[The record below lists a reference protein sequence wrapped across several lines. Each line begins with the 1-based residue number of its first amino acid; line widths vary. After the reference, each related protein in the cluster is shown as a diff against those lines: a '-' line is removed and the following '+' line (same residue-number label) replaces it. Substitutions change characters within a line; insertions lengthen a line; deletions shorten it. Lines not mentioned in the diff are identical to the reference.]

1 MRRAVDR
8 RWSTLHSYGL
18 DEIVLAGDELR
29 GKDSAERLSGRSRR
43 RPFYLVL
50 LAVLIGLLVS
60 YWSWLDAQ
68 ARAVMVISSV
78 LDAPVLTPAAE
89 AVSGEPDIED
99 IPVAGNPTL
108 VARPAGDGPWPAIFL
123 VNGTVREGRKL
134 PEVRNLAEGF
144 ARAGYLVV
152 VSDLPGLTEAEITP
166 ETARETVEV
175 AREVSARPDVEGR
188 EVALVGVSTGATLA
202 LLAAEKASLEK
213 RVSVVAGIAPYS
225 DIRTIVNIAT
235 TGHYRRSDGELIRYE
250 ADSFLPYVIA
260 HSLVAALPPGED
272 RRTLSGELASIDR
285 EDPDPLS
292 GFRAR
297 RTDDLGPGAR
307 SVVGLLANRDPERF
321 AALYAD
327 LPDNV
332 RHDLEELSPL
342 AGTGK
347 ISVPV
352 ELATGPHDKYFPPSQ
367 SYALERVAPQR
378 RVTVTVALDHAKLD
392 VSLGDIPA
400 FATFDA
406 FVVRSLRTARAGD

>member
-1 MRRAVDR
+1 
-8 RWSTLHSYGL
+8 
-18 DEIVLAGDELR
+18 LR
-29 GKDSAERLSGRSRR
+29 GKDSAQRLSGRRLRR
-43 RPFYLVL
+43 AFYLVS
-50 LAVLIGLLVS
+50 LAVVIGLLIS
-60 YWSWLDAQ
+60 YWSWVDAQ

-89 AVSGEPDIED
+89 AVSGDPGFED
-99 IPVAGNPTL
+99 MPVAGNPTL
-108 VARPAGDGPWPAIFL
+108 VAKPAGEGPWPAIFL

-152 VSDLPGLTEAEITP
+152 VPDLPGLTEGKITP
-166 ETARETVEV
+166 DTARETVEV
-175 AREVSARPDVEGR
+175 AREVSARPDVEDR

-202 LLAAEKASLEK
+202 LLAAEKASLEG

-225 DIRTIVNIAT
+225 DIRTVVNIAT

-292 GFRAR
+292 GLRAR
-297 RTDDLGPGAR
+297 RTDDLGPAAS
-307 SVVGLLANRDPERF
+307 SVVGLLANRKPERF

-327 LPDNV
+327 LPDGV

-342 AGTGK
+342 AGTGR
-347 ISVPV
+347 IRVPV

-378 RVTVTVALDHAKLD
+378 RVTVTEALDHAKLEVSPGD
-392 VSLGDIPA
+392 VPA

-406 FVVRSLRTARAGD
+406 FVVRSLRTARTAES

>member
-1 MRRAVDR
+1 
-8 RWSTLHSYGL
+8 
-18 DEIVLAGDELR
+18 LR
-29 GKDSAERLSGRSRR
+29 GKDSAERLSGRRLRR
-43 RPFYLVL
+43 AFYLVS
-50 LAVLIGLLVS
+50 LAVVIGLLIS
-60 YWSWLDAQ
+60 YWSWVDAQ

-89 AVSGEPDIED
+89 AVSGDPGFED

-108 VARPAGDGPWPAIFL
+108 VARPAGEGPWPAIFL

-152 VSDLPGLTEAEITP
+152 VPDLPGLTEGKITP
-166 ETARETVEV
+166 DTARETVEV
-175 AREVSARPDVEGR
+175 AREVSARPDVEDR

-202 LLAAEKASLEK
+202 LLAAEKASLEG

-225 DIRTIVNIAT
+225 DIRTVVNIAT

-272 RRTLSGELASIDR
+272 RRTLSGELASMDR

-292 GFRAR
+292 GLRSR

-307 SVVGLLANRDPERF
+307 SVVGLLANRKPERF

-327 LPDNV
+327 LPDDV

-342 AGTGK
+342 AGTGR
-347 ISVPV
+347 IRVPV

-378 RVTVTVALDHAKLD
+378 RVTVTEALDHAKLEVSPGD
-392 VSLGDIPA
+392 VPA
-400 FATFDA
+400 FVTFDA
-406 FVVRSLRTARAGD
+406 FVVRSLRTARTAEN

>member
-1 MRRAVDR
+1 
-8 RWSTLHSYGL
+8 
-18 DEIVLAGDELR
+18 LR
-29 GKDSAERLSGRSRR
+29 GKDSAQRLSGRRLRR
-43 RPFYLVL
+43 AFYLVS
-50 LAVLIGLLVS
+50 LAVVIGLLIS
-60 YWSWLDAQ
+60 YWSWVDAQ

-89 AVSGEPDIED
+89 AVSGDPGFED

-108 VARPAGDGPWPAIFL
+108 VARPAGEGPWPAIFL

-152 VSDLPGLTEAEITP
+152 VPDLPGLTEGKITP
-166 ETARETVEV
+166 DTARETVEV
-175 AREVSARPDVEGR
+175 AREVSARPDVEDR

-202 LLAAEKASLEK
+202 LLAAEKASLEG

-225 DIRTIVNIAT
+225 DIRTVVNIAT

-292 GFRAR
+292 GLRAR
-297 RTDDLGPGAR
+297 RTDDLEPGAR
-307 SVVGLLANRDPERF
+307 SVVGLLANRKPERF

-327 LPDNV
+327 LPDDV

-342 AGTGK
+342 AGTGR
-347 ISVPV
+347 IRVPV

-378 RVTVTVALDHAKLD
+378 RVTVTEALDHAKLEVSPGD
-392 VSLGDIPA
+392 VPA
-400 FATFDA
+400 FVTFDA
-406 FVVRSLRTARAGD
+406 FVVRSLRTARTAEN

>member
-1 MRRAVDR
+1 M
-8 RWSTLHSYGL
+8 
-18 DEIVLAGDELR
+18 R
-29 GKDSAERLSGRSRR
+29 GKDSAEKLSGRRLRR
-43 RPFYLVL
+43 AFYLVS
-50 LAVLIGLLVS
+50 LAVVIGLLIS
-60 YWSWLDAQ
+60 YWSWVDAQ

-78 LDAPVLTPAAE
+78 LDVPVLTPAAE
-89 AVSGEPDIED
+89 AVSGDPSFED
-99 IPVAGNPTL
+99 VPVAGNPTL
-108 VARPAGDGPWPAIFL
+108 VARPAGEGPWPAIFL

-152 VSDLPGLTEAEITP
+152 VPDLPGLTEGKITP
-166 ETARETVEV
+166 DTARETVEV
-175 AREVSARPDVEGR
+175 AREVSARPDVEDR

-202 LLAAEKASLEK
+202 LLAAEKASLEG

-225 DIRTIVNIAT
+225 DIRTVVNIAT

-292 GFRAR
+292 GLRAR
-297 RTDDLGPGAR
+297 RTYDLGPGAR
-307 SVVGLLANRDPERF
+307 SVVGLLANRKPERF

-327 LPDNV
+327 LPDDV

-342 AGTGK
+342 AGTGR
-347 ISVPV
+347 IRVPV

-367 SYALERVAPQR
+367 SYALERIAPQR
-378 RVTVTVALDHAKLD
+378 RVTVTEALDHAKLEVSPGD
-392 VSLGDIPA
+392 VPA
-400 FATFDA
+400 FATFNA
-406 FVVRSLRTARAGD
+406 FVVRSLRTARTAES

>member
-1 MRRAVDR
+1 
-8 RWSTLHSYGL
+8 
-18 DEIVLAGDELR
+18 LR
-29 GKDSAERLSGRSRR
+29 DKDSAQRLSGRRLRR
-43 RPFYLVL
+43 AFYLVS
-50 LAVLIGLLVS
+50 LAVVIGLLIS
-60 YWSWLDAQ
+60 YWSWVDAQ

-89 AVSGEPDIED
+89 AVSGDPRFED

-108 VARPAGDGPWPAIFL
+108 VARPAGEGPWPAIFL

-152 VSDLPGLTEAEITP
+152 VPDLPGLTEAKITP
-166 ETARETVEV
+166 DTARETVEV
-175 AREVSARPDVEGR
+175 AREVSARPDVEDR

-202 LLAAEKASLEK
+202 LLAAEKASLEG

-225 DIRTIVNIAT
+225 DIRTVVNIAT

-272 RRTLSGELASIDR
+272 RRTLSGELASMDR

-292 GFRAR
+292 GLRSR

-307 SVVGLLANRDPERF
+307 SVVGLLANRKPERF

-327 LPDNV
+327 LPDDV

-342 AGTGK
+342 AGTGR
-347 ISVPV
+347 IRVPV

-378 RVTVTVALDHAKLD
+378 RVTVTEALDHAKLEVSPGD
-392 VSLGDIPA
+392 VPA
-400 FATFDA
+400 FVTFDA
-406 FVVRSLRTARAGD
+406 FVVRSLRTARTAEN